1 MLHLQIERL
10 IPDRIEV
17 TVDGLGSFLGF
28 AHLHC
33 YIGITGASFILGLQA
48 LGTENCGKQW
58 IYNAAEC
65 IILQIK
71 MSGSKK

>member
-1 MLHLQIERL
+1 MVHLQIEGL

-17 TVDGLGSFLGF
+17 AVDGLGPLLGF

-48 LGTENCGKQW
+48 LGT
-58 IYNAAEC
+58 
-65 IILQIK
+65 
-71 MSGSKK
+71 